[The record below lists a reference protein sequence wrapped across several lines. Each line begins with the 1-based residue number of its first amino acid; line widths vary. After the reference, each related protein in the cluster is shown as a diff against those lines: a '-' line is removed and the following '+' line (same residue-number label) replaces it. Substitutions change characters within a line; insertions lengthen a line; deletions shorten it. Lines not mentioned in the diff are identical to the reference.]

1 MNPNAYPSQHQ
12 IPYHNA
18 QFLLGLTNIPPP
30 PTQQDLAMAQMQ
42 RSLDGGYFDGQQA
55 QAWGRYNQARQNPPP
70 PAASSASAHT
80 AVTQI
85 RVHFAAQNANNTKS
99 DAYID
104 IPVDILPEDFLARLR
119 ANIGIAND
127 APLQWKTS
135 DDRKSD
141 PGHRL
146 ETAEHV
152 RDAIDTVVKMASSTR
167 RTKPVFLQVIAPEPP
182 KTKPTK
188 DPKPNETAFREEL
201 AKVKRALWCEQH
213 RRHCYVRKTN
223 GQAGEIVG
231 EHVEVDTPGVT
242 LWAREMKNNPDKVPA
257 DCSVPPNSLDFDKLV
272 DRKERR
278 QHTSRPGA
286 GTTVDVNP
294 VIHVH
299 LAKTPLGDMYINGHG
314 EDAAGAHR
322 DEPAESRKRK
332 RGSDAASGDDADP
345 VIVELDVLI
354 AHLATKLPLFKFD
367 RFKDVLE
374 QEGLVYCHSIV
385 SYPPADLK
393 ALGIPRGIVADVIRE
408 ANGLLLRKR
417 ARVQEKEKENA
428 PVA

>member
-1 MNPNAYPSQHQ
+1 
-12 IPYHNA
+12 
-18 QFLLGLTNIPPP
+18 
-30 PTQQDLAMAQMQ
+30 
-42 RSLDGGYFDGQQA
+42 
-55 QAWGRYNQARQNPPP
+55 
-70 PAASSASAHT
+70 
-80 AVTQI
+80 
-85 RVHFAAQNANNTKS
+85 NTKS

-104 IPVDILPEDFLARLR
+104 VPIDILPEDFLARLR
-119 ANIGIAND
+119 ANIGVAND

-135 DDRKSD
+135 DERKSD
-141 PGHRL
+141 PGHQL
-146 ETAEHV
+146 ETADHV
-152 RDAIDTVVKMASSTR
+152 RDAIGAVVKMASSTR

-188 DPKPNETAFREEL
+188 DPKPNETAFRNEL

-231 EHVEVDTPGVT
+231 EHVEVDTAGVT
-242 LWAREMKNNPDKVPA
+242 LWAREMKNNPDKVPT

-272 DRKERR
+272 DRKECR
-278 QHTSRPGA
+278 QRTSRPG
-286 GTTVDVNP
+286 GSTTVDVNP
-294 VIHVH
+294 VIH
-299 LAKTPLGDMYINGHG
+299 YINGRG
-314 EDAAGAHR
+314 DDTAGTDR
-322 DEPAESRKRK
+322 NEPAESRKRK
-332 RGSDAASGDDADP
+332 RDDDAASGDDADP

-354 AHLATKLPLFKFD
+354 THLQTKLPLFKFD

-374 QEGLVYCHSIV
+374 QEGLVYCHSIA

-408 ANGLLLRKR
+408 AKGLLLWKR